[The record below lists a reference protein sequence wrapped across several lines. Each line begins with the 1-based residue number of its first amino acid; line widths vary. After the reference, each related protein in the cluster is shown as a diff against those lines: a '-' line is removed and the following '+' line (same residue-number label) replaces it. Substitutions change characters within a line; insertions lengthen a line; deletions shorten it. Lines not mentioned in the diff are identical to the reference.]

1 MVPAGWDLPPAVFN
15 LEICQ
20 SGSYVPHG
28 ILNSHF
34 DKNGLGQTK
43 ILKLWT
49 TLLISSKPSW
59 ASPFLSCSPSSCFS
73 CSTAL
78 LFCIRKRT
86 NSTNEGWID
95 QQKNICRALKCAL
108 QSLSILCERPD
119 TKTTH
124 KHVVWNDSHFA
135 CLLQASKHTFFIFNI
150 DCCFGSTCINY
161 MR

>member
-1 MVPAGWDLPPAVFN
+1 MVPAGWDLPPAMFN
-15 LEICQ
+15 VEISQ
-20 SGSYVPHG
+20 SGSYVPQG
-28 ILNSHF
+28 ILNRV
-34 DKNGLGQTK
+34 
-43 ILKLWT
+43 ILTTMVWVKLWYWNFQQ
-49 TLLISSKPSW
+49 LIPSKLSW
-59 ASPFLSCSPSSCFS
+59 ASPFLFGSPSSCFS
-73 CSTAL
+73 CSTAI
-78 LFCIRKRT
+78 LFCIRKG
-86 NSTNEGWID
+86 TNEAY
-95 QQKNICRALKCAL
+95 QQKNICRALKCTL

>member
-15 LEICQ
+15 LEISQ

-28 ILNSHF
+28 ILNRV
-34 DKNGLGQTK
+34 
-43 ILKLWT
+43 ILTRMVWVKLRYWKFEQ
-49 TLLISSKPSW
+49 LLSSKLSW
-59 ASPFLSCSPSSCFS
+59 ASPFLSCRPSSCFS
-73 CSTAL
+73 CSTAI

-86 NSTNEGWID
+86 NSTNEAWID
-95 QQKNICRALKCAL
+95 QQKNICRALKCTL
-108 QSLSILCERPD
+108 QSLSILCDLRHD
-119 TKTTH
+119 TKATQKH
-124 KHVVWNDSHFA
+124 KVWNDSHFA